1 MEEREMRTLLP
12 TLRRANDWMA
22 TSDLRLFDRFFEDF
36 GFREMVDEKQWVP
49 NIDFSETDGH
59 VIVRAEVPG
68 MEKDDINITLSEGLL
83 TIQGEKKQE
92 KEEEKENYRFVERR
106 YGSFTRSVRVPS
118 GVDADKIEASYND
131 GVLKISIPKSESEKS
146 RKIEI
151 TG

>member
-1 MEEREMRTLLP
+1 MEKRKMRTLLP

-22 TSDLRLFDRFFEDF
+22 APDLRLFDTLFEDF
-36 GFREMVDEKQWVP
+36 GLPEMVEEKQWLP
-49 NIDFSETDGH
+49 KIDFSETDDH
-59 VIVRAEVPG
+59 VIVRTEVPG

-106 YGSFTRSVRVPS
+106 YGSFARSVRVPR
-118 GVDADKIEASYND
+118 GVDADKIEANYKD

>member
-1 MEEREMRTLLP
+1 MRTLLP
-12 TLRRANDWMA
+12 TLRRPNDWMA
-22 TSDLRLFDRFFEDF
+22 TPNLRLFDRFFDDF
-36 GFREMVDEKQWVP
+36 GFSEMVEEKQWIPTV
-49 NIDFSETDGH
+49 DFSETDDH

-68 MEKDDINITLSEGLL
+68 MDKNDINITMSDGIL

-106 YGSFTRSVRVPS
+106 YGSFSRSLRIPN
-118 GVDADKIEASYND
+118 GVDADKIEASYKE
-131 GVLKISIPKSESEKS
+131 GVLRVAIPKTESEKS

>member
-1 MEEREMRTLLP
+1 MRTLLP
-12 TLRRANDWMA
+12 TLRRPHNWMA
-22 TSDLRLFDRFFEDF
+22 TPEKRVFDRFFEDF
-36 GFREMVDEKQWVP
+36 GFPEMVEEKQWLP
-49 NIDFSETDGH
+49 TIDFSETDDH

-68 MEKDDINITLSEGLL
+68 MDKKDINITLTDGLL

-106 YGSFTRSVRVPS
+106 YGSFSRSLRIPS
-118 GVDADKIEASYND
+118 GVDADKIEASYKD
-131 GVLKISIPKSESEKS
+131 GVLKVAIPKTESEKS